1 MQNYLDQLAKLNE
14 LLAPHPFNL
23 WAFLGATLLFLVSFA
38 ILMVGLV
45 LIWTA
50 SPLDTLVKAAIGGAT
65 THSLKVSQ
73 RLTCLGVGIALFF
86 VSTYISPVSYMSF
99 NNDEA
104 ERVVHN
110 TLMDMNEIDY
120 KTLVEGANRYEL
132 DKNDTKKYKEL
143 IKIIKKAANRRPVQ

>member
-14 LLAPHPFNL
+14 LLAPSPFDL
-23 WAFLGATLLFLVSFA
+23 WAFLGATVLFLVSFVV
-38 ILMVGLV
+38 LMVGLV

-50 SPLDTLVKAAIGGAT
+50 SPLDTIVKAFFGGKT
-65 THSLKVSQ
+65 THSLTVSQ
-73 RLTCLGVGIALFF
+73 RLTCLVVGAALCF
-86 VSTYISPVSYMSF
+86 VSTYISPVNRVSF
-99 NNDEA
+99 NNNEA
-104 ERVVHN
+104 ERIVHN

-132 DKNDTKKYKEL
+132 DKNDAKKYKEL

>member
-14 LLAPHPFNL
+14 LFAPHPFNL
-23 WAFLGATLLFLVSFA
+23 WAFLGAILLFLVSFA

-50 SPLDTLVKAAIGGAT
+50 SPLDTLVKAAINGAT
-65 THSLKVSQ
+65 THSLDVSQ
-73 RLTCLGVGIALFF
+73 RLICLGIGIALFF
-86 VSTYISPVSYMSF
+86 VSMYISPVSYMSF
-99 NNDEA
+99 NNNEA
-104 ERVVHN
+104 ERVVYN

>member
-14 LLAPHPFNL
+14 LLAPSPFDL
-23 WAFLGATLLFLVSFA
+23 WAFLGATVLFLVSFV

-50 SPLDTLVKAAIGGAT
+50 SPLDTIVKAFFGGET

-73 RLTCLGVGIALFF
+73 RLTCLVVGVALCF
-86 VSTYISPVSYMSF
+86 VSTYTSPVNRMSF
-99 NNDEA
+99 NNNEA

-120 KTLVEGANRYEL
+120 KTLVEGADRYEL

-143 IKIIKKAANRRPVQ
+143 IRIIKKAANRRPVQ